1 MAVRS
6 KKGSP
11 YQVGKEVWVRAKVT
25 RVAPYSEQM
34 PDMTMITVE
43 MPNGNRETM
52 NLNEDKVRPADAAP
66 K

>member
-11 YQVGKEVWVRAKVT
+11 YEVGKDVWVRAKVT

-34 PDMTMITVE
+34 PE
-43 MPNGNRETM
+43 LR
-52 NLNEDKVRPADAAP
+52 
-66 K
+66 